1 MMTCK
6 EVLESLSGYLDED
19 LKQEVVVE
27 MKKHIGLCTDCRAEF
42 DTLTMTIKLYR
53 HFDAPSMPADVLHAA
68 ASPRAAAGRPTEFD
82 PRRSMG
88 SGRPRGGTGTTPG
101 SSVERS
107 RCSRNA
113 KRISPLR
120 LRFPNAHITLVVGQ
134 NARPCSAAW
143 VDRVRVA
150 PTKGVGAL

>member
-53 HFDAPSMPADVLHAA
+53 HFDAPSMPADCHDRLVKVLELEKLK
-68 ASPRAAAGRPTEFD
+68 RD
-82 PRRSMG
+82 
-88 SGRPRGGTGTTPG
+88 SG
-101 SSVERS
+101 
-107 RCSRNA
+107 
-113 KRISPLR
+113 
-120 LRFPNAHITLVVGQ
+120 
-134 NARPCSAAW
+134 
-143 VDRVRVA
+143 
-150 PTKGVGAL
+150 KG